1 VIVTREST
9 IRVTLNTVEV
19 ITALKAYFP
28 HDLNIQA
35 LPLNP
40 SAKGVNLSSTV
51 QGACGLNIVY
61 KKDTTVPA
69 PAPITDEPDPA

>member
-9 IRVTLNTVEV
+9 IRVKLNTVEV
-19 ITALKAYFP
+19 ITVLKAYYP

-40 SAKGVNLSSTV
+40 SAKGVMLSSTV
-51 QGACGLNIVY
+51 NGACGLDIVY

-69 PAPITDEPDPA
+69 PAPVTNDPDPA